1 MEHSLGP
8 VEAHDERR
16 SREDEDPRPEPPRED
31 LHVRAPARAGAVAG
45 GAVLAALIGLGA
57 FGLLQLLPRPSLGDR
72 IAVGVIERLDRTGGT
87 SSVLELSRSRFVGN
101 CRQLSRSRA
110 LVSFGPGGQARV
122 VGTHVFVLDRDRL
135 PTVAVTAATDLA
147 GCPRLLANELSIA
160 LRKRDGVITAPT
172 RYGRVAAYRLVI
184 ARRPLLELTVAQ
196 EGLRP
201 LALRLVTR
209 TFTGRSVLRPAPTRA
224 APRLAALPAQPS
236 TSA

>member
-1 MEHSLGP
+1 
-8 VEAHDERR
+8 V
-16 SREDEDPRPEPPRED
+16 
-31 LHVRAPARAGAVAG
+31 G

-87 SSVLELSRSRFVGN
+87 TSVLRLSRSRFVGD

-110 LVSFGPGGQARV
+110 LVSFGPGGQGRV

-147 GCPRLLANELSIA
+147 GCPRLLADELSIA
-160 LRKRDGVITAPT
+160 LRKRDGVIAAPT
-172 RYGRVAAYRLVI
+172 RYGRVSAYTLVI
-184 ARRPLLELTVAQ
+184 DRRPLLELTVTR

-224 APRLAALPAQPS
+224 ASRRAALPAQPS